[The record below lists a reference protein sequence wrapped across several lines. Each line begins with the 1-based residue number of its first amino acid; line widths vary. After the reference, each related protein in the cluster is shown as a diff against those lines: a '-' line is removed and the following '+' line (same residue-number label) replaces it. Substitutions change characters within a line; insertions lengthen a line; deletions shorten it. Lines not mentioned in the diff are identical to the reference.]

1 MRINSINTALYTSKA
16 SSFGRTA
23 RPYPEYEK
31 NHVSSFGR
39 TAHPYPEYE
48 NMPYSNPSSLD
59 AVLSRVYALFT
70 PEVTRKSE
78 EIKSRIN
85 KMYETNR
92 PLYNLNGAPQQQLV
106 SVFA

>member
-23 RPYPEYEK
+23 
-31 NHVSSFGR
+31 
-39 TAHPYPEYE
+39 HPYPEYE
-48 NMPYSNPSSLD
+48 NLPYSNHASSLD

-78 EIKSRIN
+78 EIKSGIN
-85 KMYETNR
+85 KMYENR
-92 PLYNLNGAPQQQLV
+92 SLHNLNGAPQQQLV